1 MVRGGAPA
9 PRDERPRGW
18 QYPTAAAILVLLAVA
33 AYLLRA
39 C

>member
-1 MVRGGAPA
+1 MRGGAPA

-18 QYPTAAAILVLLAVA
+18 QYPAGAAILVLLAVV
-33 AYLLRA
+33 AYFLRA